1 VTRARQRLGVA
12 GESLAARWYEDRGFR
27 IVARR
32 WRAPAGA
39 GELDLVVR
47 RGSLVAFCE
56 VKARSTLAF
65 GSPALAV
72 GPGKQERLRRLAAEF
87 LRHHPQRGVRD
98 LRFDVAAVV
107 GDHVELIAA
116 AF

>member
-1 VTRARQRLGVA
+1 MTLARQRLGVA
-12 GESLAARWYEDRGFR
+12 GESLAAQWYEDRGYV

-32 WRAPAGA
+32 WRAPARA

-47 RGSLVAFCE
+47 RGPLVAFCE
-56 VKARSTLAF
+56 VKTRATVAF

-72 GPGKQERLRRLAAEF
+72 GPEKQDRLRRLAGAF
-87 LRHHPQRGVRD
+87 LAAHPQPGVRD

-107 GDHVELIAA
+107 GDDVDLIQA